1 VPFQPAE
8 VRCDKQLL
16 QTTLQAKAQ
25 AQQELE
31 AHLATTQ
38 QHAAEL
44 LLLTQES
51 ADCQAEIANLQQHC
65 NEALRAE
72 SEQRE
77 KASALQQQKTA
88 IDAEV
93 VAVVDA
99 TKKAALGMCRV
110 GSCTRGLSASPLLV
124 VPVLICR
131 RRFLLLCAEF
141 QQQEEAVDIAGLE
154 AKVSS
159 ESVPGLLASVGKSRA
174 VQNLPTNHLL
184 LLCAAACGCQGTVA
198 GTARAA
204 GGAGNQAQSRHS
216 VSADVA

>member
-1 VPFQPAE
+1 MPFQPAE

-77 KASALQQQKTA
+77 KASALQQQK
-88 IDAEV
+88 IRKS
-93 VAVVDA
+93 VAV
-99 TKKAALGMCRV
+99 AA
-110 GSCTRGLSASPLLV
+110 
-124 VPVLICR
+124 
-131 RRFLLLCAEF
+131 FF
-141 QQQEEAVDIAGLE
+141 IAGG
-154 AKVSS
+154 V
-159 ESVPGLLASVGKSRA
+159 VGA
-174 VQNLPTNHLL
+174 V
-184 LLCAAACGCQGTVA
+184 A
-198 GTARAA
+198 
-204 GGAGNQAQSRHS
+204 
-216 VSADVA
+216 